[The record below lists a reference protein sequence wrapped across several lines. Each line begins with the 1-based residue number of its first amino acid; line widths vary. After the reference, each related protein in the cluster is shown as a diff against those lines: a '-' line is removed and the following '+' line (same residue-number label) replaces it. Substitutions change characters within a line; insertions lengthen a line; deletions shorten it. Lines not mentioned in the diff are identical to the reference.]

1 MKQTREKLSS
11 RIGFIL
17 LSAGCA
23 IGIGNVWRFPYI
35 TGQSGGAWFVLIYF
49 FFLAVLGLP
58 VMLMEFA
65 AGRASQRSGVMI
77 PDTLTP
83 GRTAWRTIGAVGFIG
98 TLVLTMYYTT
108 VAGWMLLYFL
118 KTAGGALSGL
128 PPDAIGGAFGGM
140 LSDPRQQ
147 SYAMVFVCELAVVVC
162 AMGLRNGLERV
173 TKWMMG
179 ALFVLI
185 VALAVN
191 SMTLSGAGRGLSFF
205 LMPNAA
211 NVKAVGLSTVV
222 VNAMNQAFFTLSLG
236 VGIMALFGSYIDKRH
251 TLVGGTANVI
261 ILDTVV
267 AISAGLIVI
276 PACFAFNVEPGQGPG
291 LVFVTLPN
299 VFGHM
304 PFGRFWGSL
313 FFIFMWFAAMTTV
326 FTLFENLIACIH
338 DWLGVGRRKV
348 ALALAVLIPL
358 LSLPCV
364 LGFNVWAGFEPL
376 GKGTNVLDLEDFI
389 VSDITLPFGSLLFAL
404 FCCHR
409 FGWGWKKFIAE
420 VNAGVGPKF
429 PEWTRIYCAYVLPVI
444 ILTILV
450 LSIAKHF

>member
-1 MKQTREKLSS
+1 MEQTRERLSS

-77 PDTLTP
+77 PDTLAP
-83 GRTAWRTIGAVGFIG
+83 GRSAWRTMGGVGFVG
-98 TLVLTMYYTT
+98 TLVLAMYYTT
-108 VAGWMLLYFL
+108 VAGWMLLYFF
-118 KTAGGALSGL
+118 KMARGVLSGL
-128 PPDAIGGAFGGM
+128 APDAVGGVFGGM
-140 LSDPRQQ
+140 LADPWQQ
-147 SYAMVFVCELAVVVC
+147 AYAMVFVCELAVVVC

-179 ALFVLI
+179 ALFILI

-191 SMTLSGAGRGLSFF
+191 SISLDGAGKGLSFF
-205 LMPNAA
+205 LMPNSA
-211 NVKAVGLSTVV
+211 NVKAVGISTVV

-251 TLVGGTANVI
+251 TLLGGATNVI
-261 ILDTVV
+261 VLDTVV

-276 PACFAFNVEPGQGPG
+276 PACFAYDVEPGQGPG

-299 VFGHM
+299 VFGNM
-304 PFGRFWGSL
+304 PLGRLWGSL
-313 FFIFMWFAAMTTV
+313 FFVFMWFAAMTTV
-326 FTLFENLIACIH
+326 FTLFENLIACVH
-338 DWLGVGRRKV
+338 DAIGIGRRKV
-348 ALALAVLIPL
+348 ALASAVLIPL
-358 LSLPCV
+358 LSIPCI
-364 LGFNVWAGFEPL
+364 LGFNVWSGFQPL
-376 GKGTNVLDLEDFI
+376 GKGSSVLDLEDFI
-389 VSDITLPFGSLLFAL
+389 VSDVTLPFGALLFAL

-409 FGWGWKKFIAE
+409 FGWGWRKFIDEA
-420 VNAGVGPKF
+420 NTGAGPKF
-429 PEWTRIYCAYVLPVI
+429 PEWTRVYCAYVLPVI
-444 ILTILV
+444 VAAILV
-450 LSIAKHF
+450 MSIAKHF